1 MEKPSQAK
9 FNKLAA
15 SPRPLANWRRCKG
28 FAGRLSEKPSFEAGV
43 AKSHLLKEGT
53 FDGWGKSEDIKAL
66 LGKGALLGGAKPRPH
81 RPARPPCRSHGAF
94 SIARALEAW
103 VLILVF
109 MSNEWLQVE
118 LAVFWLMT
126 QPRQP
131 GS

>member
-53 FDGWGKSEDIKAL
+53 FDGWGESEEKTPSWERARCS
-66 LGKGALLGGAKPRPH
+66 GRPNLAPTA
-81 RPARPPCRSHGAF
+81 RPAPHVGATGAF
-94 SIARALEAW
+94 LSPEPWRL
-103 VLILVF
+103 
-109 MSNEWLQVE
+109 
-118 LAVFWLMT
+118 
-126 QPRQP
+126 